1 MFLRF
6 AQKFSKFHTGAARRG
21 TWAVEAYQP
30 RSPDN
35 LVSCTGMASATRLRS
50 AVPVLSWLVLSLI
63 CHVDG
68 AVELKACSR
77 VGNPDRIPQTYTG
90 KLRIQWDSWPTSQI
104 TTALA
109 AIILSENMGFD
120 VVLEDAFS
128 AKNMYEKMAEG
139 QLLHL
144 AFETWPVSNPKKSA
158 EYGKFFNGT
167 NAPPGKVNSYPYIN
181 LFGRAGIFETCPR
194 SAGGCASVP
203 SDTGVLL
210 KDALKSPAGQQHFNV
225 TEYVPGCSG
234 ADCEFIPPQCIGG
247 QCEVQILHIA
257 KTGV

>member
-1 MFLRF
+1 MWGV
-6 AQKFSKFHTGAARRG
+6 HARAVSQVG
-21 TWAVEAYQP
+21 TYQP

-35 LVSCTGMASATRLRS
+35 LVSCTEMTSASRSRS
-50 AVPVLSWLVLSLI
+50 AVLVLSWLVLSLI

-68 AVELKACSR
+68 TVQLKACSR
-77 VGNPDRIPQTYTG
+77 VGNPDRIPQTYTD

-128 AKNMYEKMAEG
+128 ANNMYEKMAEG
-139 QLLHL
+139 LLLHL
-144 AFETWPVSNPKKSA
+144 AFETWPASNPKTSA
-158 EYGKFFNGT
+158 EYARFFNGT
-167 NAPPGKVNSYPYIN
+167 HAPPGMVNSYPYIN

-234 ADCEFIPPQCIGG
+234 ADCEFIPPQCNGG